1 MDKKIE
7 VEDNEDFLEIKF
19 GDLYMKVPKDLPSV
33 ILAISF
39 LETYEGLLKKIPS
52 LELSQELESHEI
64 KNEVLI
70 NKKEEE
76 SPQEIG
82 VDTESDEKV
91 VEIEIP
97 EPPEEIEE
105 GIPEEC
111 PQCKSKVKTSRVK
124 TRNNKMFQIVK
135 CKKNWLFGKCDFK
148 KEYAFEI

>member
-19 GDLYMKVPKDLPSV
+19 GDLFMKVPKDLPSV

-39 LETYEGLLKKIPS
+39 LETYEGLLKTSPS
-52 LELSQELESHEI
+52 LKLESHEI
-64 KNEVLI
+64 KDEILI

-76 SPQEIG
+76 SPQEIE

-97 EPPEEIEE
+97 EPPKEIEE
-105 GIPEEC
+105 GIPEKC
-111 PQCKSKVKTSRVK
+111 PLCKSKVRTSRVK
-124 TRNNKMFQIVK
+124 TRDKKMFQIVK

>member
-7 VEDNEDFLEIKF
+7 IEDNEDFLEIKF

-39 LETYEGLLKKIPS
+39 LETYEGLLKTSHS
-52 LELSQELESHEI
+52 LKLESHEI

-111 PQCKSKVKTSRVK
+111 PKCESKVKTSRVK

-148 KEYAFEI
+148 KEYAFKI